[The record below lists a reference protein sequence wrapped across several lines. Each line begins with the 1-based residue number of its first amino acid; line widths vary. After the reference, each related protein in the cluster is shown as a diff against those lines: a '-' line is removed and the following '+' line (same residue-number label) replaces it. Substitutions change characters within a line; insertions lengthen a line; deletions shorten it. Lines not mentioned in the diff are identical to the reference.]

1 MSKIIDRGRVK
12 TYTEKGL
19 VEEREASPEDL
30 IEVLLNKLEN
40 EYVIEGELTIGN
52 QVFKFKL
59 RIKKISG

>member
-1 MSKIIDRGRVK
+1 VSKIIERGRVK
-12 TYTEKGL
+12 IYTEKGL

-30 IEVLLNKLEN
+30 IEVLLDKLEN

-59 RIKKISG
+59 KIKKISG